1 MHATYYSKLFL
12 AGDDMRISI
21 AEAEGQLA
29 DLVKR
34 AEQGEEA
41 VLTQPG
47 LSSVRLEVVPSAV
60 ENPVAPYDAAAELAK
75 LVPLPSERA
84 PLSSEEKRRLL
95 DRLRDEVQRKKLPPG
110 PDAARSQDFLY
121 GEDGL
126 PK

>member
-1 MHATYYSKLFL
+1 
-12 AGDDMRISI
+12 MRISI

-34 AEQGEEA
+34 AEQGEEV

-95 DRLRDEVQRKKLPPG
+95 DRLRDEVRRKKLPPG